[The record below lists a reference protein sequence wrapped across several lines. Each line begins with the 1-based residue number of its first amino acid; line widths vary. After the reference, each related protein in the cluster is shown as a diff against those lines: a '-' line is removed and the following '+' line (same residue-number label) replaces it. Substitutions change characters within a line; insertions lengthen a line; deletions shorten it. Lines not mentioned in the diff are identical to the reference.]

1 MLLLLFPGLKKVSW
15 SWRGQIKIPFKIS
28 IYFKLSTI
36 TLLSKRTSGDIMT
49 YGKKNPSIFI
59 SQTYFLFA
67 AKCKLNY
74 TPLKIQHKI
83 KNLKRKMFSI
93 VACPNI

>member
-36 TLLSKRTSGDIMT
+36 TLLPRRTSGDIMT
-49 YGKKNPSIFI
+49 YSKKKPIHFYFTDLFPFCSKMQVKLHPSQN
-59 SQTYFLFA
+59 ST
-67 AKCKLNY
+67 
-74 TPLKIQHKI
+74 
-83 KNLKRKMFSI
+83 
-93 VACPNI
+93 